1 MGADVLVGVGLD
13 VDVRDLARRVHA
25 CVGSAGDD
33 QPARA
38 FEPVEQGM
46 VTPPTELPSNRR
58 ARAVSRP
65 SWTAFA
71 VRQWRA
77 DPGSA
82 VLRCCSAS
90 MLSGST
96 LVIAAETLFFQPA
109 TT

>member
-1 MGADVLVGVGLD
+1 MPWAGQAIV
-13 VDVRDLARRVHA
+13 
-25 CVGSAGDD
+25 GDD